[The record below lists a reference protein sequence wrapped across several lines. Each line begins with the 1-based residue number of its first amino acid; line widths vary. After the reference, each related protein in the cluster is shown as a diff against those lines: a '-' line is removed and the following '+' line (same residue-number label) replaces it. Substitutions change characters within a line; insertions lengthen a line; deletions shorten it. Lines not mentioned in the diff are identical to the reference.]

1 MNSAVTESSQP
12 FVTLALSGGGSRAI
26 AFHLGC
32 LRALH
37 DRGLLEKVKV
47 VSTVSGGSVIG
58 ACFAY
63 WGVEFAEFDRRI
75 VRILRKGFN
84 KSIARS
90 VFFSQETPKIIATLL
105 CTAVPTLVLGTMRVG
120 LRLIRIITSLPTRKP
135 ENWLAF
141 LSQSLPIWG
150 SLTTAFENALQR
162 NVFGNTML
170 TDVKQPGVEVVINA
184 CDLRTGTAFRFGSQA
199 SGGWRYWHIIEN
211 NIPLAKAVAAS
222 AAFPLMLPPLVDEFR
237 FERAGAVAMKKVVLT
252 DGGVFDNLGVAVLEP
267 GRDSGVS
274 IHSFPTTHIIS
285 LNAGLGQVSG
295 DTSPFWW
302 LSRVRQ
308 SFETVHRKVQD
319 SAYSRLHR
327 YVKSGELKGF
337 GMVYLGQIDGRLPYQ
352 PDNLVPRE
360 AVRDY
365 PTNFASMAQNDLDM
379 LALRGEQLTHI
390 IVDRYLSNI

>member
-1 MNSAVTESSQP
+1 MNSAVAESSQP

-47 VSTVSGGSVIG
+47 VSTVSGGSIIG

-90 VFFSQETPKIIATLL
+90 VFFSQETPKIMATLL
-105 CTAVPTLVLGTMRVG
+105 CTAVPTLVLGTVRIG
-120 LRLIRIITSLPTRKP
+120 LRLIRIITGLPTRKT
-135 ENWLAF
+135 ENWLTF

-170 TDVKQPGVEVVINA
+170 PDVKRPGVEVVINA

-199 SGGWRYWHIIEN
+199 SGGWRYGRITEN

-267 GRDSGVS
+267 DRDSGVS

-285 LNAGLGQVSG
+285 LNAGPGQVSG

-390 IVDRYLSNI
+390 IVDRYLSHI